1 MMTRIVLFFMLMIG
15 SAWASAAVLEG
26 VGHANIRENNL
37 DEARAEARQAAMR
50 DLALQYRA
58 QISTQDTVENG
69 QLTDSST
76 TLSSNVELRN
86 ATIVDESQRGNLL
99 RVVVR
104 AEVGEN
110 SQGHGGTC
118 QAGEASGLRKRVAV
132 TGFPIVDP
140 SQGGDPGLDDAGEKL
155 PQALITRLQT
165 QGKLQV
171 LGATSLRL
179 FSHLPDAPTSQSN
192 MASNRLTNVVQLARE
207 LGAQFVVTGVIRD
220 IGLTDP
226 DAWGTSVFEKMQR
239 GLGFGD
245 KTRRF
250 EAEVMVFDGFS
261 GSPVFRKR
269 FETSANWTPRG
280 SGTAGFASAGFENS
294 EWGRAVSGVI
304 DEMSAAVG
312 SALNCQPFMTRITRV
327 TGDKVTLASG
337 ATAGLRPGDQMN
349 VYRSQRYFDSLE
361 GTPELADAGV
371 MITLDSVHPD
381 FSTGRIG
388 TIGQQVNI
396 QRDDLAII
404 W

>member
-1 MMTRIVLFFMLMIG
+1 MTRIVFLCVMVMCSG
-15 SAWASAAVLEG
+15 WAGAAVLEG
-26 VGHANIRENNL
+26 VGHANIYEDNL
-37 DEARAEARQAAMR
+37 DQARAEARQAAMR
-50 DLALQYRA
+50 DLALQY
-58 QISTQDTVENG
+58 QTQVSTHETVENG
-69 QLTDSST
+69 QLTESKT
-76 TLSSNVELRN
+76 ELSSNVELRN
-86 ATIVDESQRGNLL
+86 ATIVDEYRRGNLL

-104 AEVGEN
+104 AEL
-110 SQGHGGTC
+110 SDRSAGGGATC

-132 TGFPIVDP
+132 TGFPIVNP
-140 SQGGDPGLDDAGEKL
+140 SQGGDTGLDDAGEQL
-155 PQALITRLQT
+155 PQALIARIQK
-165 QGKLQV
+165 QNKLQV

-179 FSHLPDAPTSQSN
+179 FSNLPDAPTTQSN

-220 IGLTDP
+220 MGLVDP
-226 DAWGTSVFEKMQR
+226 DAWGTSIFEKMQR

-269 FETSANWTPRG
+269 FETAANWTPTG

-294 EWGRAVSGVI
+294 EWGAAVSGVI
-304 DEMSAAVG
+304 DEMTAALG
-312 SALNCQPFMTRITRV
+312 DALNCQPFMARITRV
-327 TGDKVTLASG
+327 ADDKVTLASG
-337 ATAGLRPGDQMN
+337 ATAGLRPGDQLN
-349 VYRSQRYFDSLE
+349 VYRSQRYFDSLG

-388 TIGQQVNI
+388 TIGPQVNI